1 MIINP
6 VTLGILGA
14 AAIPASRYAPQ
25 IGRGARALWGLGR
38 SAPSFIRGAVR
49 DPSGAARKIWDP
61 LMRGT
66 GWGRRAEGI
75 PRVPA
80 TPARPAV
87 RPGDP
92 GTRLPP
98 GGRFSP
104 ASHTVPGP
112 ISRMGGHTT
121 RTKVYPPS
129 ARTVGARPA
138 TPAIPGSPA
147 APAGFA
153 RRHPWVTS
161 GILGGAG
168 MTVGSLLQG
177 DPEQAAAVAAPQPVA
192 VGGPPLIT
200 GDQPAVDKWHS
211 DLPTLLE
218 RKQKERRHFN
228 KNMKMILGHSMLLS
242 FQNPGRKSNYIAN
255 AIELLKADAASRG
268 SVEDA
273 KIIDD
278 VFKDKKVPK
287 TAKILYNRLVN
298 HMSPKE
304 AAEVSGYTLDIEKAE
319 AKAYADLMDA
329 QSKLVGKRASQV
341 GKDTVRMEE
350 IRAVAEY
357 DFEAAVQML
366 ADAWISGKTL
376 KLSDTYGGLSAAG
389 RTIEEIKELARNALI
404 GRTATGQGA
413 GIPENQTVGTI
424 TTVN

>member
-6 VTLGILGA
+6 VTLGLLGA
-14 AAIPASRYAPQ
+14 AAIPAARYAPQ
-25 IGRGARALWGLGR
+25 IGRGARALWGLGK
-38 SAPSFIRGAVR
+38 SAPSFVRGAVR

-75 PRVPA
+75 PRVPPA
-80 TPARPAV
+80 PARPAV

-98 GGRFSP
+98 GGRLGP
-104 ASHTVPGP
+104 SHTVRGP
-112 ISRMGGHTT
+112 RGG
-121 RTKVYPPS
+121 RRRIYPDS
-129 ARTVGARPA
+129 ARTVGTRPA
-138 TPAIPGSPA
+138 TPAIPGSPG

-161 GILGGAG
+161 GILGGTG

-177 DPEQAAAVAAPQPVA
+177 DPEQAAAAAAPKPVG
-192 VGGPPLIT
+192 VGVPSPLP
-200 GDQPAVDKWHS
+200 GDQPPADKWS
-211 DLPTLLE
+211 TELPTLIE

-242 FQNPGRKSNYIAN
+242 FQNPGRKSSYMAN
-255 AIELLKADAASRG
+255 AIEMLKADAASRG

-273 KIIDD
+273 KIIED

-319 AKAYADLMDA
+319 AEAYADLIDA
-329 QSKLVGKRASQV
+329 KSKLVGKRASQV

-366 ADAWISGKTL
+366 TDAWIQGKTL
-376 KLSDTYGGLSAAG
+376 QLSDTYAGVSAAG
-389 RTIEEIKELARNALI
+389 RTIEQIKELARDALI
-404 GRTATGQGA
+404 GSTPDKKGESG
-413 GIPENQTVGTI
+413 GVPENQEVTGTRLERP
-424 TTVN
+424 NA